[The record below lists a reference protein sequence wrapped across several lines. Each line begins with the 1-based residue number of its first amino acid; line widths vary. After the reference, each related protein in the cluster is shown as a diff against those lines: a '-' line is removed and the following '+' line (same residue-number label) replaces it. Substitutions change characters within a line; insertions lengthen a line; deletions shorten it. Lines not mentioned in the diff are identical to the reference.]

1 MGSSIVTQERLFTD
15 SKLILDLCGGRQGSW
30 SKPYAL
36 AGDPANPPYT
46 RIVVDPLAL
55 LGSDARLFP
64 SLTSVTPR
72 KPSEFQDVRD
82 LPAIHG
88 ILAAPVCTVFSGS
101 GARWPRSD
109 DEIREALALVDACVR
124 LAYVLKPIWWAMEN
138 PVGKLNKWLGD
149 PVMSFQPNDYGDP
162 YTKRTLLWGNFN
174 AAGLEAAKNPVAA
187 TEGSKLWR
195 GYGGKSERTKQARS
209 ITPPGFAQAFCD
221 TNP

>member
-46 RIVVDPLAL
+46 RIVVDPLAF

-64 SLTSVTPR
+64 SLTSATPR

-82 LPAIHG
+82 LPQIHG

-124 LAYVLKPIWWAMEN
+124 LAYVLKPVWWAMEN

-162 YTKRTLLWGNFN
+162 LVTIYAHQWFQHVGAVTLPDETHFTAVLYLGDE
-174 AAGLEAAKNPVAA
+174 LDPR
-187 TEGSKLWR
+187 EG
-195 GYGGKSERTKQARS
+195 
-209 ITPPGFAQAFCD
+209 
-221 TNP
+221 